1 MRNRVGLTLA
11 FALTLTFQ
19 PVSAV
24 DSGGRARN
32 VILMVADG
40 AGFNTWTA
48 TSMYQGTLGEE
59 FYDSGD
65 WVRLAASAHP
75 LRRAM
80 EPPVSKDRGT
90 VQVPSFVFDP
100 RRAWDP
106 TPVEGS
112 HGKYAYHFA
121 GYKWLHDTRPDSA
134 NTATSML
141 SGVKTYNGSVNV
153 DGAGNPMEATIASL
167 ARSLGM
173 RVGTVTDVLF
183 PHATPVAGSGAHHED
198 RRAYCPLAIEMLT
211 RGRLDLIVGCGHPDF
226 DNNGEPL
233 GGDAKKEY
241 RYVGGTAT
249 WNLLAGKGDL
259 AAGDRVCTEIEEQ
272 AVTLDA
278 DQVAELKRWT
288 LVDDTKQIEKLV
300 RGETPDRLLVVP
312 TIGEA
317 FLPSGRPDDDGEPGQ
332 VAVGGT
338 LQQQRGSRADPHFT
352 PPGYDAPIETVPS
365 LATLTRVAL
374 NAVDDDP
381 EGFFLLIEG
390 GAIDWAMHENQ
401 LGRMIEETIG
411 FKEAVREV
419 TDWVD
424 ARDGWD
430 ETLVVVVADHDHMLW
445 GPSSDTVPFDPL
457 VDNGAGELPSYRWL
471 SDTHSNLLVP
481 LFARGVGAE
490 RFNKLT
496 DGEDPFY
503 GRYVDHTDIH
513 TVFEAVL
520 TGR

>member
-1 MRNRVGLTLA
+1 MHNRVGLALA

-19 PVSAV
+19 PVSAA

-40 AGFNTWTA
+40 AGHNTWTA

-65 WVRLAASAHP
+65 WVRLAASTHP

-112 HGKYAYHFA
+112 HGKYPYHFA
-121 GYKWLHDTRPDSA
+121 GYKWLHDMRPDSA

-153 DGAGNPMEATIASL
+153 DGAGNPMEGTIASL

-183 PHATPVAGSGAHHED
+183 PHATPVAGSGVHHED

-233 GGDAKKEY
+233 GDDAKREY
-241 RYVGGTAT
+241 RYVGGSAT

-288 LVDDTKQIEKLV
+288 LADDRKQIEKLV

-317 FLPSGRPDDDGEPGQ
+317 ALPSGQPDDDGEPGQ

-352 PPGYDAPIETVPS
+352 PPGYDPPIETVPS

-381 EGFFLLIEG
+381 EGFFLLVEG

-411 FKEAVREV
+411 FKDAVRVV

-430 ETLVVVVADHDHMLW
+430 ETLVVVVADHDQMLW
-445 GPSSDTVPFDPL
+445 GPSSETVPFDPL

-481 LFARGVGAE
+481 LYARGVGAE
-490 RFNKLT
+490 RFEDLA

-520 TGR
+520 AGR